1 MSCSVDRERD
11 QPLALR
17 GNDQGRVPGGVDVTA
32 THERGRPMHLRGIV
46 LPQGVVRDVF
56 VKDGRITFN
65 EQGNAR
71 TLRDGGY
78 LVPGLVDAHAHL
90 ALFSPAPE
98 GASPGDRE
106 RASARAQLAAGV
118 LAIREPG
125 SPDHHSIGLGPH
137 EGLPRVL
144 TGGRFL
150 APPGGYFP
158 GLAREVGEDD
168 LPDAAEEE
176 ARASG
181 AWAKLIGDF
190 LGPEGMRPNWRL
202 ETLREAARRV
212 HAVGAKITIHATLA
226 EVIEAAI
233 EAGFDAVEH
242 GTTLGDDAA
251 DAMARRGIALVP
263 TLFPLDVARGFVSTL
278 PVSREVAESLIASF
292 EGQPARVRRAVERGV
307 RVFAGTD
314 AGMGPHGLIA
324 DEVERFLALG
334 MSPEAAL
341 GAASWSARTWLGLPG
356 VEEGAPADIVAY
368 ADDPRGDPDVLRRPS
383 LIMLDGL
390 LVQGPGASG

>member
-1 MSCSVDRERD
+1 M
-11 QPLALR
+11 
-17 GNDQGRVPGGVDVTA
+17 
-32 THERGRPMHLRGIV
+32 
-46 LPQGVVRDVF
+46 
-56 VKDGRITFN
+56 
-65 EQGNAR
+65 
-71 TLRDGGY
+71 
-78 LVPGLVDAHAHL
+78 
-90 ALFSPAPE
+90 
-98 GASPGDRE
+98 

-125 SPDHHSIGLGPH
+125 SPDHESTGLGPH

-168 LPDAAEEE
+168 FPDAAEEE

-190 LGPEGMRPNWRL
+190 LGPEGMRPNWRP

-212 HAVGAKITIHATLA
+212 HAGGAKITIHATLP

-233 EAGFDAVEH
+233 EAEFDAVEH

-251 DAMARRGIALVP
+251 DVMARQGIALVP

-278 PVSREVAESLIASF
+278 PVSRDVADRLIASF

-307 RVFAGTD
+307 MVFAGTD

-356 VEEGAPADIVAY
+356 IEEGAPADIVAY
-368 ADDPRGDPDVLRRPS
+368 ADDPRGIRTSFEGHR
-383 LIMLDGL
+383 
-390 LVQGPGASG
+390 